1 MGQTIF
7 LVTIKYQDTEVFSLQ
22 MDDFPQRTA
31 VKPSPPSSPD
41 CYSSESQAVEL
52 GWKHDIQFVDFHII
66 LLCHCFL
73 LINPI
78 LILNS
83 V

>member
-7 LVTIKYQDTEVFSLQ
+7 LITVKYQDTEVFSLQ
-22 MDDFPQRTA
+22 MDGFPQRAA
-31 VKPSPPSSPD
+31 VKPSPLPSPD
-41 CYSSESQAVEL
+41 CYSSESQAAEL
-52 GWKHDIQFVDFHII
+52 GWKRDIQFVDFHII
-66 LLCHCFL
+66 LLFSL
-73 LINPI
+73 QEINPI